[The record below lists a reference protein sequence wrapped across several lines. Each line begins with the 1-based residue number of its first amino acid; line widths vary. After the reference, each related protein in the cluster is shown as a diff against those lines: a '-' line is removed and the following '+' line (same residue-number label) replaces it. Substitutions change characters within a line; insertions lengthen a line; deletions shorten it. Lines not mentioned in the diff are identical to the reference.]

1 MKDCKNT
8 DHSGA
13 SQTNRRPSIEKE
25 ASTNNTKPR
34 YLRYEPDGK
43 TPLKF
48 IQPDEYD
55 GVDRHLNGNQENVQY
70 VGNSHIR
77 IWYNTQT
84 EGYMPHHHAA
94 IEIISTVEGDYT
106 VSCNNQVYHLHQGDL
121 LIIPPHM
128 VHRLMGSPSGARFIT
143 LFDVSPISDFVDFK
157 VISARFVRPVYISAA
172 KEPVLHHQMTEGL
185 VRSAE
190 LYFAHET
197 MWEMMIYAEI
207 LKLYGFIGKAY
218 LSNPDN
224 FSSKDHPHIQRN
236 YDKFANLIT
245 LFQGLLF
252 PVAFAYLLTH
262 FFGADG
268 FWISLVASEF
278 ATVLFIAIYSK
289 AKAKRSNGEYYGFFL
304 NRKHDAKSVF
314 EFTITGNVDDAV
326 NISENIQESFDDARL
341 SVLVSM
347 AIEDMIVHIIDINES
362 IDLIDVI
369 IRDNEDYILISIKYS
384 GKGINVMEDE
394 SIESNIA
401 ILNNISQKIDYS
413 QILGLNNIVIT
424 IE

>member
-1 MKDCKNT
+1 MKVYKNT

-25 ASTNNTKPR
+25 ASTNNAKPR

-236 YDKFANLIT
+236 YDKFDNLLSYLEEHVADRIT
-245 LFQGLLF
+245 LDDAAEYAG
-252 PVAFAYLLTH
+252 
-262 FFGADG
+262 
-268 FWISLVASEF
+268 
-278 ATVLFIAIYSK
+278 YSK
-289 AKAKRSNGEYYGFFL
+289 FHFSRLFKEYTGITYYEHIQNIRIRTAQELLATETSITEIAYRTGFHDLTSFSRAFRNATGMTPTKYRSLTATN
-304 NRKHDAKSVF
+304 
-314 EFTITGNVDDAV
+314 
-326 NISENIQESFDDARL
+326 
-341 SVLVSM
+341 
-347 AIEDMIVHIIDINES
+347 
-362 IDLIDVI
+362 
-369 IRDNEDYILISIKYS
+369 
-384 GKGINVMEDE
+384 
-394 SIESNIA
+394 
-401 ILNNISQKIDYS
+401 
-413 QILGLNNIVIT
+413 
-424 IE
+424 